1 MYSLSVSTSLFAQ
14 TTKFATKPG
23 RRTSRRPVVTRAT
36 ALPQKKKHALT
47 VAFRV
52 PSSKEKEADDIFK
65 SHERFMNSTHVI
77 GDAETDDV
85 GHPRLLE
92 YYVAKTQELTDL
104 TDPGK

>member
-1 MYSLSVSTSLFAQ
+1 
-14 TTKFATKPG
+14 
-23 RRTSRRPVVTRAT
+23 
-36 ALPQKKKHALT
+36 
-47 VAFRV
+47 
-52 PSSKEKEADDIFK
+52 
-65 SHERFMNSTHVI
+65 MNSTHVI

>member
-1 MYSLSVSTSLFAQ
+1 MPPRCL
-14 TTKFATKPG
+14 K
-23 RRTSRRPVVTRAT
+23 
-36 ALPQKKKHALT
+36 KKKHALT

-52 PSSKEKEADDIFK
+52 PSSKEKEADAIFK